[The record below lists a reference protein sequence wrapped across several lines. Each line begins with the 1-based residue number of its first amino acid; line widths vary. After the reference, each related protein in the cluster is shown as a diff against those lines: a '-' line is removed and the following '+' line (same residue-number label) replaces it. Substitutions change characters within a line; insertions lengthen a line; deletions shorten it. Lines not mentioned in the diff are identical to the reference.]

1 MDFFKKKSRFL
12 LIVILGLIFLI
23 GITLTCSCMF
33 PGTSSG
39 EASPI
44 EVEYTFDELLTMV
57 ENGRVYSVTLIKE
70 SSSEIPKIRAV
81 LKDESEVMVY
91 IPSEE
96 VFFEEISFFKQ
107 HEVFV
112 FIEEPSTSL
121 SFWGKYGFLIAI
133 GIICGIPFL
142 LLILLL
148 LKNRRGFGGR
158 TKPGTS
164 GRGFGSGLG
173 FNDPYTGFS
182 KSKARR
188 IGEKAK
194 KSWSPWNK
202 SEKKGTKEVEE
213 KPPITF
219 KDIGGAKEAKIEL
232 QEMVELLKQSEK
244 FKKLGAKMPKGILL
258 VGLPGTGKTLLAR
271 AVAYE
276 AGVPF
281 FSASGSEFMEMFVGV
296 GPGRVRDLFEQ
307 ARANAP
313 SLVYIDEID
322 AIGRARGAGIGQVH
336 EEREN
341 TLTEIFT
348 QMDGIEEYGER
359 VGVIASTNRPD
370 TLDPALLRAGRFSR
384 RVEISM
390 PTLDEREE
398 ILEIHF
404 RNGPKA
410 PEVTMDKIAAETY
423 GFSGADL
430 MNLVNEAAIL
440 AARKDKEQIEW
451 EDVEKAIG
459 KVIVGS
465 ERDIK
470 QTRKEKEIKAY
481 HEGGHALVAKALPE
495 IEPLQKVSIRP
506 TTKGLGGF
514 TQLRL
519 KEDRRLSSRGYL
531 LAQMR
536 VLLAGRAAEELM
548 FGETGITTGAQDDLQ
563 KAKGIARAMVCIFG
577 MSELGLVPYGKP
589 EGDVY
594 LGKEITRT
602 QDYSDAKAEE
612 IDKIIDRMFE
622 EAYREAREILEENK
636 PKLIALAKK
645 LIRKENLG
653 RKELNKTLGR
663 LKTKINCKLPS

>member
-1 MDFFKKKSRFL
+1 MNSLKKKNRFL
-12 LIVILGLIFLI
+12 LIIVLGLALLT
-23 GITLTCSCMF
+23 GILF
-33 PGTSSG
+33 TSSC
-39 EASPI
+39 ASTGTGYSGTPAPT
-44 EVEYTFDELLTMV
+44 EVKYTFDELLTMV
-57 ENGRVYSVTLIKE
+57 ENDQVYSATLIGKD
-70 SSSEIPKIRAV
+70 SSGLPEIKAILKDKSEIVV
-81 LKDESEVMVY
+81 LISSKEIFV
-91 IPSEE
+91 
-96 VFFEEISFFKQ
+96 EEIPFFKQ
-107 HEVFV
+107 HEVLCFT
-112 FIEEPSTSL
+112 EEPPASP
-121 SFWGKYGFLIAI
+121 SFWSEYGLLI
-133 GIICGIPFL
+133 
-142 LLILLL
+142 ILLL
-148 LKNRRGFGGR
+148 GLSLIFFFIFPRLARRGSGGKTRGSGSSFGFGG
-158 TKPGTS
+158 K
-164 GRGFGSGLG
+164 
-173 FNDPYTGFS
+173 DPYAGFS

-194 KSWSPWNK
+194 KPWGFWNK
-202 SEKKGTKEVEE
+202 SEKKGTEETEE
-213 KPPITF
+213 KPPVTF
-219 KDIGGAKEAKIEL
+219 KDIGGAKEAKVEL

-296 GPGRVRDLFEQ
+296 GPARVRDLFEQ
-307 ARANAP
+307 ARASAP

-398 ILEIHF
+398 ILKIHF
-404 RNGPKA
+404 ENKPKA
-410 PEVTMDKIAAETY
+410 PEVKMDEIAAETY

-440 AARKDKEQIEW
+440 AARKDKEQIEL
-451 EDVEKAIG
+451 EEVEKAIG
-459 KVIVGS
+459 KVMVGS

-481 HEGGHALVAKALPE
+481 HEGGHALVAKVLPE

-519 KEDRRLSSRGYL
+519 EEDRRLSSKGYL

-536 VLLAGRAAEELM
+536 VLLAGRAAEELI

-563 KAKGIARAMVCIFG
+563 KAKGIAKAIVCVFG
-577 MSELGLVPYGKP
+577 MSELGLAPYGKP

-594 LGKEITRT
+594 LGKEITRA
-602 QDYSDAKAEE
+602 QDYSEAKAEE
-612 IDKIIDRMFE
+612 IDRVVDKLFSD
-622 EAYREAREILEENK
+622 AYREAKEILGENK
-636 PKLIALAKK
+636 PKLTALVRK
-645 LIRKENLG
+645 LVRKESLE

-663 LKTKINCKLPS
+663 LKSPTK